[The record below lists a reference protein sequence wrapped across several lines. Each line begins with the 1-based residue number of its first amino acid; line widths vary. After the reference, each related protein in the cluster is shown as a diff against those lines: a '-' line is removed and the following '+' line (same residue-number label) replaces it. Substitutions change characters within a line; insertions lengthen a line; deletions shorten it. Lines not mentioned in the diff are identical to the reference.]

1 MSRNKFIQDVVWV
14 LILVLYPN
22 LLNVSY
28 ILRFW
33 FRNRKKCM
41 WKNNKISHG
50 IDYQERKKDY
60 QIKMGGIFE
69 VYDMTTDSYV
79 TTLVSGQL
87 MINGKSTDEEY
98 EISKTKTSLKLS
110 RQFKFTWIS
119 VSISYL
125 LVLFF
130 NQMSTTISTF

>member
-1 MSRNKFIQDVVWV
+1 
-14 LILVLYPN
+14 
-22 LLNVSY
+22 
-28 ILRFW
+28 
-33 FRNRKKCM
+33 M

-110 RQFKFTWIS
+110 RQFNFTWIS